1 MHNAMELRQFIDIFI
16 KDRKVF
22 FGIILGCIVLSVL
35 MFRFQPEGYRAMVS
49 LNVTREG
56 AIETSDYRYDQFYRL
71 QADERFADT
80 VVRWIAAPALKEAID
95 AEAGVQ
101 GGVIRDLKAARLS
114 SQMIEVTYEASSPQA
129 FGKYAVAIATVINR
143 ESAELNEQAKAAD
156 WFIVA
161 ASDPAIGSTKLGF
174 ASMTAGGL
182 FTGVFLAFWIVL
194 VRRYWKK
201 G

>member
-1 MHNAMELRQFIDIFI
+1 MELREFADIFI

-22 FGIILGCIVLSVL
+22 FGIILGCVVLSMLV
-35 MFRFQPEGYRAMVS
+35 FRFQPEGYQATVS
-49 LNVTREG
+49 LNVTRGG

-101 GGVIRDLKAARLS
+101 SGVIRDLKAVRLS
-114 SQMIEVTYEASSPQA
+114 SQMIEVTYEASSPAA
-129 FGKYAVAIATVINR
+129 FGKYAAAIARVINH
-143 ESAELNEQAKAAD
+143 ESAKLNEQAKATD
-156 WFIVA
+156 WFIVTEGV
-161 ASDPAIGSTKLGF
+161 PAIGSAKLGF
-174 ASMTAGGL
+174 APMAAGGL
-182 FTGVFLAFWIVL
+182 FTGVFLAFWTVL